1 MALFNPS
8 FVFGVAVLLYLCSL
22 VFFAILRILTGVS
35 IQRLGFSSLR
45 RISYTPRDG
54 IRIDIRGLGLNLH
67 RPTFAQPTWLSI
79 VVDELA
85 ITINRTQLENSARRG
100 DDCDSSTSDVEE
112 DVASSLPADSL
123 LAKTSPNYITIP
135 SSTPTITRNGD
146 TLNSPIENDDPFN
159 PPIATP
165 AESADASNN
174 PGSTAAPTSPPSP
187 KPSRTLEM
195 LTKLKDRI
203 KKLHR
208 NIKWLRMVDFV
219 ATNSSISMVGVGSI
233 QCGSFNLG
241 VDTRSRLVDRTWF
254 FNAGADQSAKKKKK
268 DQAEWNIA
276 LRSVLFTAEG
286 KESIDIVD
294 NITLNIHGFLIDSQ
308 DGLRNAS
315 IALKLGRVH
324 IPWDDISLSL
334 ANLKKMRKGEEAATP
349 PPIFIGGNAGIKA
362 DSAVS
367 SGLDEAFQPAPLLKP
382 PQRIPTFNSTVDN
395 DMLQRVAD
403 SKELIMSIL
412 RGIKE
417 VQFAVS
423 YVAVSKQAEADYP
436 GSPPLTMTASMKEVG
451 IDLHRL
457 NSKSPAHRMYFDGND
472 IAHEALAAALSI
484 SVGINDGSG
493 KHQRLVYIPMA
504 TTTMKT
510 TLPSKT
516 VELVKRGSPEERN
529 TNILFANSVIT
540 SPSLD
545 LSPHQIPLLIRL
557 LKPKPKR
564 RVMQQ
569 LETPDP
575 QKHHLISRLLPK
587 ANIKF
592 SMHEPVMRISLS
604 PLKKTEDSDDSD
616 LIISSI
622 SSISLE
628 IESFHSAVQE
638 LHYSLASTMRLQ
650 THKLYYQTASG
661 ERLDLTQTESFDMR
675 IQLSAAPD
683 VFVVVNGT
691 LKTSTIKMLRPEF
704 IEGLRQIV
712 HQLHQDVQG
721 DKKKSKRPS
730 TKQNFLRALPSWL
743 LHVQI
748 QMSDVSM
755 EVAGTDVKVSDDT
768 RGMSVQLDSLTT
780 EYRAQRLDSLQR
792 HNSRRR
798 TRSRSMTP
806 DADILKTPLSP
817 TPRKKMCLVPGDGR
831 KLGFHVKGLEVFI
844 IESISHTEVEPFV
857 RCPRAEV
864 TLSSMSDTHGPVFHL
879 QANMRSV
886 LINWSLYRHYAM
898 GVALMVLRK
907 AFTPMPS
914 FSSDEEPLLAES
926 KAPAISS
933 EVEYL
938 SPPQSPSSLS
948 LNRGQ
953 LQGANMTELFTADV
967 NVSLVQIKAT
977 MPHEPRMLL
986 QVFGL
991 EIGRHRWS
999 APYLTSC
1006 LIRLSV
1012 NSPRISTVWSRVLS
1026 IKAARLDYRQSRKKV
1041 PSGGYVADK
1050 LIELYAESIRLAIP
1064 YEVLLNRIT
1073 DNLINT
1079 MKSVQQL
1086 HYRFKTDGEKQFPF
1100 DKGPVGPKVPPRISI
1115 RTRAFLFEIED
1126 GAFEWKLGMIY
1137 RAGLVEQQ
1145 QRLAREEAF
1154 RLKTKIV
1161 QEESRKSSRTKH
1173 KRGQASAGTLDI
1185 DKEALRNRS
1194 NSHHHHGS
1202 HSRNHGPSY
1211 DPENN
1216 MPCLSNSASPRL
1228 KLDEARAKLDTLHA
1242 SSWKKRIDRACAI
1255 AEENVREFRSAAL
1268 GPSNTPDDIEE
1279 AESILEV
1286 PARAALASA
1295 YFTDLQITIDKP
1307 SFPLKDLPAFMHSVG
1322 KGIPKDTQYSLLVPL
1337 HINIDTSEARI
1348 SLRDYPLPFIHVPPL
1363 EASQS
1368 TKKNAFSLSTDFVI
1382 AEEYRGPES
1391 LRPLRIDIIKPNV
1404 MDFEGAKTHGYH
1416 LEIRRT
1422 IGAVKTYSNMK
1433 VDVNTSLPTRI
1444 TWGPCYQPAIQDM
1457 MTVIETFTK
1466 PQLDPSERV
1475 GFWDKIRLSF
1485 HSRIH
1490 IAWRG
1495 DGDVL
1500 LSLKGTRD
1508 PYCLM
1513 GTGAGFLMC
1522 WRNDVRLNLN
1532 AEDDPKRFMTVNSGE
1547 YVLAIPDYAQ
1557 LVRAMMRRDRDG
1569 QDENPQIDYDDNGPV
1584 ISQDFQK
1591 VVMKLGGKVQ
1601 WMIGLV
1607 FEQAIVN
1614 GKRSFDFKPHYN
1626 VILRDPSKAKPD
1638 RVTGL
1643 PYDAFRGFRS
1653 SHIHLSIAVRAPVDR
1668 DWMATT
1674 PQPSRSYNT
1683 VHMTPRFFTHFYQ
1696 WLSLFGGGMSL
1707 PIRQGKLWPG
1717 RDKGSKKFGRHVAT
1731 LKYNLLLAPLFLT
1744 HIYKHKDPDTDL
1756 EDGSMATGIK
1766 VRFDSFMLDL
1776 HQRREEFNTQDHG
1789 RKTQSRTSGIKIHAA
1804 QLDLVST
1811 DIRAVS
1817 ATMRSPGRNSG
1828 LNLSEMPAMGVDDDA
1843 SSSMKQDVSDKE
1855 DDGPDNSRFTIPDN
1869 DMTWIDVDDFVE
1881 LDWILPSERN
1891 LDTKILPLAFSPR
1904 LTYFRQ
1910 TDIGGVIAGD
1920 PERTSPFGNEPTHFC
1935 IMSYDDDPRRV
1946 QQRLVNDRLSR
1957 LQGQMDS
1964 HALAMDEAEVGA
1976 IKRDHDAESMA
1987 QLEMLRRQSE
1997 IFLHKKAFL
2006 EHMIL
2011 GLAVR
2016 AASVSGTSFDSNSN
2030 SPRPKPDD
2038 NCSSSSSFS
2047 SGNMPPGASIKLPTG
2062 AEFESDY
2069 NNRFVIH
2076 NLHFKWNNELRN
2088 IVLRYFDQ
2096 VSLRR
2101 GLVYYLSRPAVKFI
2115 LDIVEEQERAKF
2127 NTPKRSTTAKSYVAG
2142 NKSSNSHSGIH
2153 VYGPQNNGSG
2163 GRDTDQSSIP
2173 SEADE
2178 AIRKLMEDGRRFI
2191 GEIPVD
2197 SSNNCS
2203 SSYNLGHNHGHN
2215 HNMSSSSIG
2224 SSRDM
2229 DLGRGASSERDRDR
2243 DRDRGSSSATST
2255 SINASING
2263 SSSGLNPN
2271 LNPRVRARRD
2281 SSTNSFIFGSNDA
2294 ENGAAACSS
2303 DLSSG
2308 ISAGFM
2314 PKKSYHVRLI
2324 APQIQ
2329 LQSDQNQKNVVLLT
2343 SKGMELKV
2351 VEVMDKK
2358 RLSDNVSGLVQRRF
2372 QVNMDSTQF
2381 FVTHRKWFQN
2391 SQLVAMGAYG
2401 GSSYGAPLGSMW
2413 PPWVP
2418 MEVMFD
2424 FETDPFGFKRVVQKT
2439 SGMMR
2444 YDKFNTLRLKYNDK
2458 INTENSSGGQG
2469 SSSGNNNS
2477 NNTSSN
2483 GNSVS
2488 NTVDTDSSNVTP
2500 NPNPHANPDSGA
2512 ASTSDPRAAPP
2523 PNQASKEPTDSR
2535 MDYLWVDFPQARAL
2549 CNSSQYYAMYVI
2561 VLDLLMYNEPT
2572 EKIRNERLEKIM
2584 LASDFSDLSG
2594 IPETVS
2600 KMQHRIRQLEHIRQH
2615 FQTFPR
2621 GSTGG
2626 PRNDGVSANSLR
2638 KDRMTLSNEL
2648 AACEEELFFM
2658 MKAITSSQRK
2668 HNTYGAAQTSTPLLR
2683 WSITA
2688 RDIVWHLVRDTND
2701 PLVELQLRDVE
2712 YHRTDSSDGSHFNLI
2727 QVGKILGLNL
2737 LPDALYP
2744 EIISPYYDA
2753 KHAPLFQGQKMI
2765 QVYWYMLEAIAG
2777 ITVMEDFE
2785 VNLFPMRIQLERD
2798 VGKKLLEYI
2807 FPGMNDGE
2815 SPKDVSPFIIKR
2827 HGGDGSSVASDE
2839 DDDDEDDDHDHGDT
2853 DDDTGT
2859 DGEID
2864 HHDSSLPS
2872 ATFSNGLSD
2881 MGSPSS
2887 ASLEMRLRPTLTS
2900 LPRAHASSAQATSDH
2915 HHRTHRGPHFNHQG
2929 HRRRQKSV
2937 SIRTGGE
2944 GTSSSTKTTKTLLR
2958 ANTLRI
2964 PTKKHSSES
2973 LRSTT
2978 PSLSRPGL
2986 IRPPPI
2992 RLASSSSAVA
3002 VHGGGASSTTSVV
3015 PGLGTSSN
3023 DVTGKAGRFGLRRRE
3038 TSARPSRRR
3047 RRRRG
3052 SHSDDVTKMMARAN
3066 KFMAFAHINVP
3077 SVLLCLSYKGK
3088 DARNFEDVHDLVFRM
3103 PQIEWHN
3110 KTWSNLDLVEAL
3122 KKAVIRA
3129 LISHTGAIIGNKL
3142 RHLPTAA
3149 ASQVKGV
3156 AHVSSSVILSQAAVS
3171 AAKAPSIHSNSGQN
3185 LSLSAASVRYAESFS
3200 NISDDSASVFGANST
3215 VDFSRSPP
3223 PSIRNSNKS
3232 IRPRSNS
3239 RSSSVHSGCTT
3250 QSQASNSN
3258 SSVAANSSFGPS
3270 LKPNANARSSSI
3282 NSSPIGAG
3290 FASLATSYDEIAPSR
3305 NLRSAHEMR
3314 PTSQGGLSL
3323 FTPRMSAAGDD
3334 AWQRPVT
3341 SASHLD
3347 TPTGNTVN
3355 PFAPTNTTTITA
3367 GIASSASSVSG
3378 IGASNNHSHGFG
3390 FGGEGK
3396 RKKFRDKLSSF
3407 SPFAKLGHHR
3417 DSTVLGP
3424 PTPSSSGVAGF
3435 IPESEGSEAMARQ
3448 ESGSSSRTI
3457 GPANGA
3463 NRLLSV
3469 PTAVPAT
3476 VAMGNIQVTAHDNGH
3491 EDMYL
3496 VEDEGLHENGAQLA
3510 KSQSHT
3516 RD

>member
-1 MALFNPS
+1 MRVLSAGSWLVPVLPAATCQFSLTNTRLLASASARACIPAPPNRSAIARLRFTMALFNPS

-54 IRIDIRGLGLNLH
+54 IRIDIRGLGFNLH
-67 RPTFAQPTWLSI
+67 RPTFAQPTWVSI

-85 ITINRTQLENSARRG
+85 VTINRTQLESSTPPEDG
-100 DDCDSSTSDVEE
+100 CDSATDEDEDIPSAPSD
-112 DVASSLPADSL
+112 SLPAKPKPIDTDI
-123 LAKTSPNYITIP
+123 AAP
-135 SSTPTITRNGD
+135 TPTITRNGD
-146 TLNSPIENDDPFN
+146 AFNSPIENDDPFS
-159 PPIATP
+159 PTT
-165 AESADASNN
+165 
-174 PGSTAAPTSPPSP
+174 GAPTAPADSARSASDPSA
-187 KPSRTLEM
+187 PSSLSKTLEM
-195 LTKLKDRI
+195 LTRLKDRI

-208 NIKWLRMVDFV
+208 NIKWLRLIDLVV
-219 ATNSSISMVGVGSI
+219 TNSSINMVGVGSI
-233 QCGSFNLG
+233 QCGSFNVG
-241 VDTRSRLVDRTWF
+241 VDTRTRLVDRSWF
-254 FNAGADQSAKKKKK
+254 FNATDNSAKKKKE
-268 DQAEWNIA
+268 QAEWSIVV
-276 LRSVLFTAEG
+276 RSVLFTAEG

-294 NITLNIHGFLIDSQ
+294 NITLNVHGFLVESL

-324 IPWDDISLSL
+324 IPWDDLAVSL
-334 ANLKKMRKGEEAATP
+334 ANFKKMRVKKDAVSTLTP
-349 PPIFIGGNAGIKA
+349 TKERGQANG
-362 DSAVS
+362 DSAAAP
-367 SGLDEAFQPAPLLKP
+367 GLNDAFQPESLVKP
-382 PQRIPTFNSTVDN
+382 PQRIQTFNSSVDN
-395 DMLQRVAD
+395 DLLQRVAD
-403 SKELIMSIL
+403 SKELVMSIL

-417 VQFAVS
+417 VQFTVS
-423 YVAVSKQAEADYP
+423 YVAVSKKAEDDQHGA
-436 GSPPLTMTASMKEVG
+436 SPLTMTASMKEVG

-457 NSKSPAHRMYFDGND
+457 NSKSPAHRMYFASND

-484 SVGINDGSG
+484 SVGINDGLG
-493 KHQRLVYIPMA
+493 KHQRLIYIPMA

-516 VELVKRGSPEERN
+516 VELVKRGSPEERS

-545 LSPHQIPLLIRL
+545 ISPHHIPLLIRL
-557 LKPKPKR
+557 LKSKPKR
-564 RVMQQ
+564 RTMK
-569 LETPDP
+569 TPVAGNP
-575 QKHHLISRLLPK
+575 QNHHLISRLLPK

-604 PLKKTEDSDDSD
+604 PLQKTADSDDSD
-616 LIISSI
+616 LIISSV
-622 SSISLE
+622 SSVSLE

-661 ERLDLTQTESFDMR
+661 ERLDLTQTESFDMK

-683 VFVVVNGT
+683 VYVVVNGN
-691 LKTSTIKMLRPEF
+691 LQTSTIKMLRPEF
-704 IEGLRQIV
+704 IEGLRQII
-712 HQLHQDVQG
+712 HQLRQDVRG
-721 DKKKSKRPS
+721 DKKRNRRPS
-730 TKQNFLRALPSWL
+730 TKQNFLRKLPSWL

-755 EVAGTDVKVSDDT
+755 EVAGTDPNVSEDT
-768 RGMSVQLDSLTT
+768 RGISIQLDSLTT

-806 DADILKTPLSP
+806 DTDILKSPLSP
-817 TPRKKMCLVPGDGR
+817 SPRKKMCLVPGDGR
-831 KLGFHVKGLEVFI
+831 KLGFHIKGLEGFI
-844 IESISHTEVEPFV
+844 IESISHTEVEPFIS
-857 RCPRAEV
+857 CPRAEI
-864 TLSSMSDTHGPVFHL
+864 TLSSTSDTHGPVFHL
-879 QANMRSV
+879 QANMRAV
-886 LINWSLYRHYAM
+886 LINWSLYRHYAI
-898 GVALMVLRK
+898 GIALMVLRK

-914 FSSDEEPLLAES
+914 LDGDEESPAEP
-926 KAPAISS
+926 KPALGS
-933 EVEYL
+933 EMGYL

-948 LNRGQ
+948 LSRGQ
-953 LQGANMTELFTADV
+953 LHSSSIPELFTADV

-986 QVFGL
+986 QVFDL
-991 EIGRHRWS
+991 EVGCHRWS
-999 APYLTSC
+999 APYLTSR
-1006 LIRLSV
+1006 LIRLNV
-1012 NSPRISTVWSRVLS
+1012 NSPRISTVWSRILS

-1041 PSGGYVADK
+1041 AGGGYVADR
-1050 LIELYAESIRLAIP
+1050 LVELYAESIRFAIP

-1073 DNLINT
+1073 DNLVNT
-1079 MKSVQQL
+1079 MKSIQQL
-1086 HYRFKTDGEKQFPF
+1086 HYRFKTNGEKSFPF

-1126 GAFEWKLGMIY
+1126 GAFEWKLGLIY

-1154 RLKTKIV
+1154 SLKAKMV
-1161 QEESRKSSRTKH
+1161 REESRKTSRSKQ
-1173 KRGQASAGTLDI
+1173 KRGQTSVGTSGI
-1185 DKEALRNRS
+1185 DKDTSRNRS
-1194 NSHHHHGS
+1194 NSNHHGS
-1202 HSRNHGPSY
+1202 HLKLHGPSY

-1216 MPCLSNSASPRL
+1216 MPCLTSNASPHV
-1228 KLDEARAKLDTLHA
+1228 KLEEARAKLDALHA
-1242 SSWKKRIDRACAI
+1242 TSWKKRIDRACAL
-1255 AEENVREFRSAAL
+1255 AEEQTREFRRAAW
-1268 GPSNTPDDIEE
+1268 GPDNMPDDIEDSE
-1279 AESILEV
+1279 KILEV
-1286 PARAALASA
+1286 PPRAALAYA

-1307 SFPLKDLPAFMHSVG
+1307 SFPLKDLPAFMHNVG
-1322 KGIPKDTQYSLLVPL
+1322 KGIPQDTQYSLLVPL
-1337 HINIDTSEARI
+1337 HIAIDTSEARI

-1363 EASQS
+1363 DATQS
-1368 TKKNAFSLSTDFVI
+1368 TKKSAFSLSTNFVI
-1382 AEEYRGPES
+1382 AEEYRGPDY
-1391 LRPLRIDIIKPNV
+1391 LRSVWVDIIKPHV
-1404 MDFEGAKTHGYH
+1404 LDFEGAKTNGYS

-1422 IGAVKTYSNMK
+1422 IGAVKTYSDMN
-1433 VDVNTSLPTRI
+1433 VDVNTALPTRI
-1444 TWGPCYQPAIQDM
+1444 TWAPCYQPAIQDM

-1508 PYCLM
+1508 PYCLT

-1532 AEDDPKRFMTVNSGE
+1532 AEDDPKRFITVNSGE

-1557 LVRAMMRRDRDG
+1557 LIRAMMRRNG
-1569 QDENPQIDYDDNGPV
+1569 QDDNPALEGDEGGPMT
-1584 ISQDFQK
+1584 SQAFQK

-1607 FEQAIVN
+1607 FEQAIAN

-1626 VILRDPSKAKPD
+1626 VVLQEPSKAKPD
-1638 RVTGL
+1638 PVSGL
-1643 PYDAFRGFRS
+1643 PYDTFRGFRS

-1668 DWMATT
+1668 DWMATN

-1731 LKYNLLLAPLFLT
+1731 LKYNLLLAPLFMT
-1744 HIYKHKDPDTDL
+1744 HIYKHKDPETDL
-1756 EDGSMATGIK
+1756 EDGSMATGLK

-1817 ATMRSPGRNSG
+1817 ATMGTSKRDSNS
-1828 LNLSEMPAMGVDDDA
+1828 NSEMRSTAADDDA

-1869 DMTWIDVDDFVE
+1869 DMTWIDMDDFVE
-1881 LDWILPSERN
+1881 LDWILPSECN
-1891 LDTKILPLAFSPR
+1891 LDTNILPLAFSPR

-1920 PERTSPFGNEPTHFC
+1920 PDRTSPFGNEPTHFC

-1946 QQRLVNDRLSR
+1946 QERLVNDRLSR
-1957 LQGQMDS
+1957 LEGQMDN
-1964 HALAMDEAEVGA
+1964 HGLAMNEAEVQA
-1976 IKRDHDAESMA
+1976 VKRDHDPESMA
-1987 QLEMLRRQSE
+1987 QLEMLRRQGE

-2006 EHMIL
+2006 EHMLL
-2011 GLAVR
+2011 GLSVR
-2016 AASVSGTSFDSNSN
+2016 TASVSGASFDSRSD
-2030 SPRPKPDD
+2030 SPRPKT
-2038 NCSSSSSFS
+2038 NERLSSTSSFS
-2047 SGNMPPGASIKLPTG
+2047 SGTMPPGASIKLPTG

-2115 LDIVEEQERAKF
+2115 LDIVEEQERAKL
-2127 NTPKRSTTAKSYVAG
+2127 NAPKRSATAMSYGAG
-2142 NKSSNSHSGIH
+2142 GKSSSSH
-2153 VYGPQNNGSG
+2153 VYGSHTNVK
-2163 GRDTDQSSIP
+2163 DTDQFSIS

-2191 GEIPVD
+2191 GESSAD
-2197 SSNNCS
+2197 SDNGHH
-2203 SSYNLGHNHGHN
+2203 NLGHRTG
-2215 HNMSSSSIG
+2215 SSSIG
-2224 SSRDM
+2224 SSRDL
-2229 DLGRGASSERDRDR
+2229 DPTRGGSSERDRDR
-2243 DRDRGSSSATST
+2243 GTTSGA
-2255 SINASING
+2255 SINAAG
-2263 SSSGLNPN
+2263 SGSNSS
-2271 LNPRVRARRD
+2271 LNPRIRARRD
-2281 SSTNSFIFGSNDA
+2281 SSTNSFIFNN
-2294 ENGAAACSS
+2294 NGEDGRAACSS

-2372 QVNMDSTQF
+2372 LVNMDSTQF
-2381 FVTHRKWFQN
+2381 FVTHRKWFQS

-2418 MEVMFD
+2418 MEVMFG

-2439 SGMMR
+2439 SGMLR

-2458 INTENSSGGQG
+2458 INTEASAAPDSTTSTNNDDSQGKTNTTANS
-2469 SSSGNNNS
+2469 
-2477 NNTSSN
+2477 T
-2483 GNSVS
+2483 S
-2488 NTVDTDSSNVTP
+2488 NT
-2500 NPNPHANPDSGA
+2500 NPNTDNPESRHGAAANPA
-2512 ASTSDPRAAPP
+2512 A
-2523 PNQASKEPTDSR
+2523 KEPTDSR

-2572 EKIRNERLEKIM
+2572 EKIRSERLEKIM

-2600 KMQHRIRQLEHIRQH
+2600 KMQNRIRQLERIRQH

-2621 GSTGG
+2621 GVASGS
-2626 PRNDGVSANSLR
+2626 RSDGSSANNLH
-2638 KDRMTLSNEL
+2638 KDRITLSNEL

-2668 HNTYGAAQTSTPLLR
+2668 HTYGSAQTSTPLLR

-2688 RDIVWHLVRDTND
+2688 RDIVWHLVRGTSE
-2701 PLVELQLRDVE
+2701 PLVELQLRDLE
-2712 YHRTDSSDGSHFNLI
+2712 YHRTDSSDGSHNNLI

-2737 LPDALYP
+2737 LPNALYP
-2744 EIISPYYDA
+2744 EIISPYYDP

-2765 QVYWYMLEAIAG
+2765 QVYWHMLEAIAG

-2815 SPKDVSPFIIKR
+2815 SPKDVSPFIIKH
-2827 HGGDGSSVASDE
+2827 HGDSSSLASDE
-2839 DDDDEDDDHDHGDT
+2839 DDDEDAET

-2859 DGEID
+2859 DGEVEY
-2864 HHDSSLPS
+2864 HDSFRSVP
-2872 ATFSNGLSD
+2872 FSGPETD
-2881 MGSPSS
+2881 MAPPSS

-2900 LPRAHASSAQATSDH
+2900 LSRAPTSSAQATGER
-2915 HHRTHRGPHFNHQG
+2915 HHRMHRGPHFGHGG

-2944 GTSSSTKTTKTLLR
+2944 CTDGNFKASKTPLR
-2958 ANTLRI
+2958 ANTLRF
-2964 PTKKHSSES
+2964 PSKKHSNES
-2973 LRSTT
+2973 LRSTAQPT
-2978 PSLSRPGL
+2978 TSSLSRPGL

-2992 RLASSSSAVA
+2992 RLTSSTGAA
-3002 VHGGGASSTTSVV
+3002 LHGGASS
-3015 PGLGTSSN
+3015 GTSITSGHGGSGA
-3023 DVTGKAGRFGLRRRE
+3023 DATGKGGRFGLRRRE
-3038 TSARPSRRR
+3038 TSTRPSRRR

-3066 KFMAFAHINVP
+3066 KFMSFAHINVP

-3088 DARNFEDVHDLVFRM
+3088 DVRNLEDVHDLVFRM

-3149 ASQVKGV
+3149 ATQVKGV
-3156 AHVSSSVILSQAAVS
+3156 AHASSSVILSQAAVA
-3171 AAKAPSIHSNSGQN
+3171 AAKAPSIHSINGNGQ
-3185 LSLSAASVRYAESFS
+3185 SSTPGGTSARYAESFS
-3200 NISDDSASVFGANST
+3200 NISDDAASVFGATST

-3223 PSIRNSNKS
+3223 PSIRSSSRS

-3250 QSQASNSN
+3250 QSQTSNTN
-3258 SSVAANSSFGPS
+3258 GTVPSSGYGPS
-3270 LKPNANARSSSI
+3270 LKPHSNNTH
-3282 NSSPIGAG
+3282 NPSSPFPIPSGSPRSES
-3290 FASLATSYDEIAPSR
+3290 ASLASSYGEVSSGR
-3305 NLRSAHEMR
+3305 NLRSAHEIR

-3323 FTPRMSAAGDD
+3323 FTPRMSAAGEDT
-3334 AWQRPVT
+3334 WQRPVT

-3347 TPTGNTVN
+3347 TPTSSHPNGLPIHLNSATN
-3355 PFAPTNTTTITA
+3355 PFGPTNTATITSGA
-3367 GIASSASSVSG
+3367 ASSTLSVSG
-3378 IGASNNHSHGFG
+3378 ASSRSHGFHGHGFG

-3396 RKKFRDKLSSF
+3396 RKKLRDKFSSF
-3407 SPFAKLGHHR
+3407 SPFGKHGAGHHR
-3417 DSTVLGP
+3417 DSTI
-3424 PTPSSSGVAGF
+3424 VAGDHADF
-3435 IPESEGSEAMARQ
+3435 EAQDSEAMARQ
-3448 ESGSSSRTI
+3448 ESSSSTRTI
-3457 GPANGA
+3457 GPANEA
-3463 NRLLSV
+3463 ADQS
-3469 PTAVPAT
+3469 TAHVMVPADR
-3476 VAMGNIQVTAHDNGH
+3476 VRVTAHGNGH
-3491 EDMYL
+3491 EEMYL
-3496 VEDEGLHENGAQLA
+3496 VEDEDAQGPQLTT
-3510 KSQSHT
+3510 SRSHS
-3516 RD
+3516 